1 MLIMISKMFNNG
13 YIYWI
18 MTVLMFV
25 LILVGTLAPPNSIE
39 LLSNGSDKFLHF
51 VAFAALVFPLIFY
64 NLKNSYWIV
73 LLALGLGAIIEVF
86 QPIFG
91 RHREVSDFYADALG
105 VLFSLLA
112 IATGKMLVKSK
123 KL

>member
-1 MLIMISKMFNNG
+1 MINKMFKNSH
-13 YIYWI
+13 IYWI
-18 MTVLMFV
+18 ATALMLA
-25 LILVGTLAPPNSIE
+25 LILVGTLAPQNRIE
-39 LLSNGSDKFLHF
+39 VPITGSDKSLHF

-64 NLKNSYWIV
+64 DLKNSYWIV
-73 LLALGLGAIIEVF
+73 PLALGFGALIEVF

-105 VLFSLLA
+105 VLFALLA
-112 IATGKMLVKSK
+112 IATAKMLVKSK

>member
-1 MLIMISKMFNNG
+1 MLIIINKIFTNG

-18 MTVLMFV
+18 MTVLMLV
-25 LILVGTLAPPNSIE
+25 LILMGTLSPQTSIE
-39 LLSNGSDKFLHF
+39 LHGSGSDKTLHF
-51 VAFAALVFPLIFY
+51 IAFAALVSPLIFY

-73 LLALGLGAIIEVF
+73 PLALALGALIEVF

-91 RHREVSDFYADALG
+91 RYREVSDFYADALG
-105 VLFSLLA
+105 VLFSLLV

>member
-1 MLIMISKMFNNG
+1 MLIMINKMFNSG

-18 MTVLMFV
+18 MTVLMLV
-25 LILVGTLAPPNSIE
+25 LILVGTLSPQNSIK
-39 LLSNGSDKFLHF
+39 SPGISSDKFLHF
-51 VAFAALVFPLIFY
+51 VAFAALVSPLIFY

-73 LLALGLGAIIEVF
+73 PLALGLGALIEVF

-91 RHREVSDFYADALG
+91 RHREVSDFYADAFG

-112 IATGKMLVKSK
+112 IATGKMLIKSK
-123 KL
+123 

>member
-1 MLIMISKMFNNG
+1 MLIMINKMFNNG

-18 MTVLMFV
+18 MTVLMLV
-25 LILVGTLAPPNSIE
+25 LILVGTLSPQNSIK
-39 LLSNGSDKFLHF
+39 SPGISSDKFLHF
-51 VAFAALVFPLIFY
+51 VAFAALVSPLIFY

-73 LLALGLGAIIEVF
+73 PLALALGALIEVF

-91 RHREVSDFYADALG
+91 RYREVSDFYADALG
-105 VLFSLLA
+105 VLFALLA
-112 IATGKMLVKSK
+112 IATVKRLVKSK

>member
-1 MLIMISKMFNNG
+1 MLIMINKTFNNG

-18 MTVLMFV
+18 MTVLMLV
-25 LILVGTLAPPNSIE
+25 LILVGTLSPQNSIE
-39 LLSNGSDKFLHF
+39 LPSNGSDKSLHF
-51 VAFAALVFPLIFY
+51 VAFAALVSPLIFY

-73 LLALGLGAIIEVF
+73 PLALALGALIEVF

-105 VLFSLLA
+105 VLFALFA
-112 IATGKMLVKSK
+112 IATVKMLVKSK

>member
-1 MLIMISKMFNNG
+1 MINKMFNNG

-18 MTVLMFV
+18 MTVLMLV
-25 LILVGTLAPPNSIE
+25 LILVGTLAPQNSIE
-39 LLSNGSDKFLHF
+39 LPRSGSDKLIHFL
-51 VAFAALVFPLIFY
+51 AFAALVSPLIFY

-73 LLALGLGAIIEVF
+73 PLALALGALIEVF

-91 RHREVSDFYADALG
+91 RYREVSDFYANALG

-112 IATGKMLVKSK
+112 IATGKMLIKSK
-123 KL
+123 